1 MRIPSIFFVAFLLLS
16 PGWLAAGDHY
26 DEAAALLRPRIPIME
41 RYLKVAETSNDPN
54 EIAQAMNDLAD
65 AMDAI
70 APRIKTLSR
79 QHPGMEAEAAI
90 PPRYNAL
97 EKRLQ
102 SLMRRFIA
110 SYPRVLPF
118 LNYPQVFQANQRV
131 ISQLTSVGAEW

>member
-1 MRIPSIFFVAFLLLS
+1 MRFLITVVLAFLLS

-26 DEAAALLRPRIPIME
+26 DEAAALLQPRIPVME
-41 RYLKVAETSNDPN
+41 RYLKVAETSNDAD

-70 APRIKTLSR
+70 APKIQKLSR
-79 QHPGMEAEAAI
+79 EHPGMEAEEAI

-97 EKRLQ
+97 KKRLQ
-102 SLMRRFIA
+102 SLMRRFVA

-118 LNYPQVFQANQRV
+118 LTYPQVFQANQRV
-131 ISQLTSVGAEW
+131 ITNLTNIGAQW

>member
-1 MRIPSIFFVAFLLLS
+1 MRFLITIISIFLLS

-26 DEAAALLRPRIPIME
+26 DEAAALLQPRIPVME
-41 RYLKVAETSNDPN
+41 RYLKVAETSNDAD

-70 APRIKTLSR
+70 APKIQKLSR
-79 QHPGMEAEAAI
+79 QHPGMEAEEAI

-97 EKRLQ
+97 KKRLQ
-102 SLMRRFIA
+102 SLMQRFVA

-118 LNYPQVFQANQRV
+118 LTYPQVFQANQRV
-131 ISQLTSVGAEW
+131 ITNLTNIGAQW

>member
-1 MRIPSIFFVAFLLLS
+1 MRFLITIISIFLLL

-26 DEAAALLRPRIPIME
+26 DEAAALLQPRIPVME
-41 RYLKVAETSNDPN
+41 RYLKVAETSNDAD

-70 APRIKTLSR
+70 APKIQKLSH
-79 QHPGMEAEAAI
+79 QHPGMEAEDAI

-97 EKRLQ
+97 KKRLQ
-102 SLMRRFIA
+102 SLMQRFVA

-118 LNYPQVFQANQRV
+118 LTYPQVFQANQRV
-131 ISQLTSVGAEW
+131 ITNLTNIGAQW

>member
-1 MRIPSIFFVAFLLLS
+1 MRIPQMLLVVFLLLS

-41 RYLKVAETSNDPN
+41 RYLKVAETSDNPD
-54 EIAQAMNDLAD
+54 EIARAMNKLAD

-70 APRIKTLSR
+70 APQIKRLSR
-79 QHPGMEAEAAI
+79 QHPGMEAEEAI

-97 EKRLQ
+97 KKRLQ
-102 SLMRRFIA
+102 SFMGRFVA

-118 LNYPQVFQANQRV
+118 LSYPQVFQANQR
-131 ISQLTSVGAEW
+131 IITHLTSIGAEW